1 MSKATVGSKGQ
12 ITNPVD
18 LRRALNID
26 VGDRLHFAQMEAGE
40 YLVVA
45 INRSVT
51 ELKGMFSKPATP
63 VSIEDMNQAIAT
75 RGASA
80 G

>member
-1 MSKATVGSKGQ
+1 MSKATVGSKGR
-12 ITNPVD
+12 ITIPVD

-26 VGDRLHFAQMEAGE
+26 VGDCLDFVQMEPGE

-63 VSIEDMNQAIAT
+63 VSIENMNQAIAT
-75 RGASA
+75 RGASV